1 MTSAVVKTFN
11 CMDALARAPEGL
23 TVSEVA
29 TVAGL
34 SRPAA
39 TRLLQRLSADGMTVR
54 DPKTL
59 RYRLGLKLHE
69 WATLAIQSG
78 TPLNIARHEFVR
90 LSQEMGRDCNFIV
103 LEGIEAVPL
112 ERCETV
118 NGVTLNRPIAG
129 RRPWF
134 QVATGKAIVAFST
147 PASAKSLMQ
156 QALKHE
162 AVKDTPTFAADI
174 AAELNEV
181 RERGFAI
188 ATGVRPE
195 GFVGVGMPIIG
206 NTGYAVAAIGTF
218 LPVTELDTDGGMSV
232 VTQIKAACA
241 RISHYLGYES
251 EVTPLVS

>member
-1 MTSAVVKTFN
+1 MASAVVKTFN

-29 TVAGL
+29 AIAGL

-90 LSQEMGRDCNFIV
+90 LSQDMGRECNFIV
-103 LEGIEAVPL
+103 LEGIDAVPL

-134 QVATGKAIVAFST
+134 QVATGKAIVAYSPT
-147 PASAKSLMQ
+147 VGVKSLLQ
-156 QALKHE
+156 QTVKHE
-162 AVKDTPTFAADI
+162 AVTDSKA
-174 AAELNEV
+174 
-181 RERGFAI
+181 
-188 ATGVRPE
+188 
-195 GFVGVGMPIIG
+195 
-206 NTGYAVAAIGTF
+206 F
-218 LPVTELDTDGGMSV
+218 L
-232 VTQIKAACA
+232 
-241 RISHYLGYES
+241 S
-251 EVTPLVS
+251 EIT

>member
-1 MTSAVVKTFN
+1 
-11 CMDALARAPEGL
+11 MDTLARAPEGL
-23 TVSEVA
+23 TVSEA
-29 TVAGL
+29 AAIAGL

-90 LSQEMGRDCNFIV
+90 LSRDMGRECNFIV
-103 LEGIEAVPL
+103 LEGLDAVPL

-118 NGVTLNRPIAG
+118 NGVTLNRPITG

-134 QVATGKAIVAFST
+134 QVATGKAIVAYSQ
-147 PASAKSLMQ
+147 PATVKSIVQ
-156 QALKHE
+156 QTLRHPDI
-162 AVKDTPTFAADI
+162 KDPKAFATDI
-174 AAELNEV
+174 AAELSEI
-181 RERGFAI
+181 RARGFGIAI
-188 ATGVRPE
+188 GVRPA
-195 GFVGVGMPIIG
+195 GFVGIGMPIIG
-206 NTGYAVAAIGTF
+206 NSGFPVASIGTF
-218 LPVTELDTDGGMSV
+218 LAASELDMDGGMSI
-232 VTQIKAACA
+232 VTQIKTACS
-241 RISHYLGYES
+241 RISHYLGYEA

>member
-1 MTSAVVKTFN
+1 MASSVVKTFN
-11 CMDALARAPEGL
+11 CMDALARAPQGL

-54 DPKTL
+54 DAKTL

-90 LSQEMGRDCNFIV
+90 LSQDMGRDCNFIV
-103 LEGIEAVPL
+103 MEGIDAVAL

-118 NGVTLNRPIAG
+118 NGITLNRPLAG
-129 RRPWF
+129 RRVWF
-134 QVATGKAIVAFST
+134 ETATGKAIVAYSA
-147 PASAKSLMQ
+147 PATAKTIMQ
-156 QALKHE
+156 QTLKHE
-162 AVKDTPTFAADI
+162 DVADAKAFAVEMT
-174 AAELNEV
+174 AELNEI
-181 RERGFAI
+181 RSRGFAM

-195 GFVGVGMPIIG
+195 GFVSIGMPIIS
-206 NTGYAVAAIGTF
+206 NTGYAVAGIGTY
-218 LPVTELDTDGGMSV
+218 LASTELDTDGGMSV

>member
-11 CMDALARAPEGL
+11 CMDALARAPQGL

-29 TVAGL
+29 AIAGL

-54 DPKTL
+54 EPKTL

-90 LSQEMGRDCNFIV
+90 LSRDMGRECNFIV
-103 LEGIEAVPL
+103 LEGIDAVPL

-129 RRPWF
+129 RRVWF
-134 QVATGKAIVAFST
+134 QAATGKAIVAYSP
-147 PASAKSLMQ
+147 PATAKALI
-156 QALKHE
+156 QATLKHPE
-162 AVKDTPTFAADI
+162 VKDARAFASDI
-174 AAELNEV
+174 AVELTEL
-181 RERGFAI
+181 RARGFGL

-206 NTGYAVAAIGTF
+206 NTGYAVAAIGT
-218 LPVTELDTDGGMSV
+218 LL
-232 VTQIKAACA
+232 
-241 RISHYLGYES
+241 
-251 EVTPLVS
+251 